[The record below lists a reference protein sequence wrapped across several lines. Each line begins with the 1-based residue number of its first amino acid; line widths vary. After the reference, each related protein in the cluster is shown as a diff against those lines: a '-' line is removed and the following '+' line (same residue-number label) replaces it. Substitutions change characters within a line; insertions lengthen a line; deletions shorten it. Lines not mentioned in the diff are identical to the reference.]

1 MQMLNEKRIG
11 GRDFVDSC
19 QLWRVDSRKTGTRV
33 TSAWRYGTPGTF
45 FLPKLA
51 ALSGW
56 RDIGLRNGGIVD
68 ARGCKPRSKGTPA
81 RRESGKGVALS
92 TRLALGG
99 ACLTAVMEAEREGVS
114 RLCRAKA

>member
-1 MQMLNEKRIG
+1 MLTAVNFGVWIPARQVQGSPVPG
-11 GRDFVDSC
+11 GME
-19 QLWRVDSRKTGTRV
+19 LP
-33 TSAWRYGTPGTF
+33 AL

-68 ARGCKPRSKGTPA
+68 APGCKPRSKGTPA